1 MELILPYYKEYL
13 NAVCSFVEEI
23 GRSHGASRQEALQ
36 LRLIGEETFVFILNG
51 IPKVG
56 LDHQFHLR
64 CEEEENG
71 LLLMFSNHGRPMN
84 ARNVPIYDPEKDSET
99 ADGLSLTMVRCFSY
113 EFGYRNLG
121 KDGWELAV
129 RFHINDYKRL
139 TQLNASDSDYEHEE
153 QEPFAVRIAT
163 EADVPGIINLVY
175 NTYHYSYAKDF
186 FYNEKEL
193 TNRIASKKILSLVAV
208 TESGKVIGHNAVL
221 LDSDRL
227 GEAGMS
233 MVDPNYRRSKAFLSL
248 VLNTA
253 RAVKTYYPELL
264 CYAKCVTSHVRSQAF
279 ITSFTTCL
287 FQLSVY
293 HHAAF
298 IGMKG
303 DTNPRESL
311 VYSICKFGKQSAKS
325 SIYIPARHQ
334 GIIREI
340 MKRAKLDVECLTAN
354 AEEMPESNSLIQT
367 EILPSRQYAEFTT
380 KKTGKDFIAELR
392 KQTQYVRQNGVVTAD
407 LILPTAQPFAMGWD
421 ENLNRIGYFFCGIK
435 PDTDGTWNLV
445 YTNLLYQAF
454 DFDKL
459 QLFAE
464 DSKELC
470 RYVKEEYL
478 KTLA

>member
-1 MELILPYYKEYL
+1 MELILPYYKECL
-13 NAVCSFVEEI
+13 NIVCGFVEEI
-23 GRSHGASRQEALQ
+23 GRSHGASEKEALQ

-56 LDHQFHLR
+56 LDNKFHLR
-64 CEEEENG
+64 CEEEEEG

-84 ARNVPIYDPEKDSET
+84 ARNVPIFDPDKASET

-113 EFGYRNLG
+113 EFGYRNMG

-129 RFHINDYKRL
+129 RFHIENYKRL
-139 TQLNASDSDYEHEE
+139 EQINASDSDYEHEE
-153 QEPFAVRIAT
+153 QEPFTVRLAT

-193 TNRIASKKILSLVAV
+193 ASRIAEKRILSLVAV
-208 TESGKVIGHNAVL
+208 TESGKVVGHNAVL

-253 RAVKTYYPELL
+253 RAVKTNYPDLL

-279 ITSFTTCL
+279 ITSFSTCL

-303 DTNPRESL
+303 DANSRESL
-311 VYSICKFGKQSAKS
+311 VYSISFLGKQSDKK
-325 SIYIPARHQ
+325 SIYVPGKHQ
-334 GIIREI
+334 MIIQ
-340 MKRAKLDVECLTAN
+340 D
-354 AEEMPESNSLIQT
+354 
-367 EILPSRQYAEFTT
+367 ILNPS
-380 KKTGKDFIAELR
+380 
-392 KQTQYVRQNGVVTAD
+392 
-407 LILPTAQPFAMGWD
+407 
-421 ENLNRIGYFFCGIK
+421 
-435 PDTDGTWNLV
+435 
-445 YTNLLYQAF
+445 
-454 DFDKL
+454 
-459 QLFAE
+459 
-464 DSKELC
+464 
-470 RYVKEEYL
+470 
-478 KTLA
+478 